1 MNEQGVDAHIRNR
14 VDKIQR
20 PELYEAACNLPA
32 VMISLSKCSLSVA
45 LLLAGFSSLSPAE
58 KPGEKI
64 YQRGF
69 LAIEESQK
77 SIELP
82 DGYSLEL
89 VVTEPQVEE
98 PVMVAWDGNG
108 VMYVVQM
115 RTYMQNAD
123 AGGEQEPKSRITRHE
138 DTNGDGTY
146 DKFSIYANDLLLP
159 RFVLPLD
166 DRVLVGLTNTLDL
179 WTYRDTTGDGVAD
192 EKVKVYEGGNRGGN
206 MEHQPSGLMWNL
218 DNWLYLT
225 YEAKRYRFTN
235 GKLEVQGL
243 PRGSGQWGLSQ
254 DDWGRMYFSRAGG
267 EVPAVDYQQ
276 PLAYGTMDLPGQ
288 EEAGFRTVYPIAEI
302 PDVQGGERR
311 VGPNG
316 GLNNFTGCAGQ
327 SIFRGDRLPAELRGD
342 LFIPEPVG
350 RLIRRVQ
357 VDRQDAKSVLRNRT
371 PGAEFLRTRD
381 ANFRPVWSATTPGG
395 QLMIVDMHRGIIQQ
409 GNWTRPGSYLR
420 GVIDKW
426 GLDKNIGKGRIYRLV
441 HKDFK
446 AGPQPRMLEDSTEAL
461 VAHLSHPNGWWRD
474 TAQKLIILRK
484 DRESVVPLLEKT
496 VLEGKSEY
504 GRLHALWTLEGIG
517 KVNPAV
523 LAVALKD
530 EASIVRTSAV
540 RVAEPFM
547 AAEDATVIAA
557 LTAPL
562 PRDAEMAVQMLNSL
576 NASGSSHPGLLD
588 VGAQIVDGYR
598 ESEAVQA
605 VLRSKGAAANEA
617 MAAAARQKQG
627 KRFAE
632 SMERGKAI
640 YQQLC
645 FACHGADGQG
655 APMVGR
661 EGEKLAPSFTGSP
674 RIVGSG
680 DSAVRVI
687 LNGLTGQV
695 DGKTYEGLMVAMA
708 NNDDQWIADVI
719 TYVRNS
725 FENTAPAITKH
736 QVAALRKAHSSRTE
750 PWTQEELENLEP
762 PLLRYNEDWK
772 LSASDNA
779 GTLKLAFDGDASS
792 RYATNKG
799 MENGMW
805 VQIEFPGKVRLNAVT
820 LDARGSASDYPRGY
834 KVEVSDDGKKW
845 SKPVA
850 EGNGKGALQE
860 IKFAPVEGKFL
871 RITQTGNGGRF
882 YWSIHELTV
891 LGKRS

>member
-1 MNEQGVDAHIRNR
+1 
-14 VDKIQR
+14 
-20 PELYEAACNLPA
+20 
-32 VMISLSKCSLSVA
+32 MISLSKCSLSVA